1 MGRGEL
7 VRGVWQWSGSRHV
20 YIGSNS
26 ICVIIVT
33 NYVQGHVEK
42 VRLVKVLVLYCP
54 GNYLPLQCIRRLNQ
68 NNPLHPILLPQLPA
82 KLESPYL
89 FKKTN
94 KFNNQS
100 SG

>member
-33 NYVQGHVEK
+33 SNVQGHVEK

-68 NNPLHPILLPQLPA
+68 NNPLHPILTSSASRQTGIPLPIQ
-82 KLESPYL
+82 
-89 FKKTN
+89 KTN
-94 KFNNQS
+94 KFINQS